1 MKIERM
7 RIHFLGDVF
16 AALAFLGS
24 YAGDGNTPASFPGS
38 RDRDLLGGSGKEEG
52 EGRKIWLGI
61 FVVCN
66 FSYVEIVNTLFIV

>member
-24 YAGDGNTPASFPGS
+24 YGDGSTPASFPGS
-38 RDRDLLGGSGKEEG
+38 RDRDLFGGSGKEEG

>member
-16 AALAFLGS
+16 ASLGS
-24 YAGDGNTPASFPGS
+24 YGDGNTPASFPGS
-38 RDRDLLGGSGKEEG
+38 RDRDLFGGSGKEGG

-66 FSYVEIVNTLFIV
+66 FSYVEIVNILFIV

>member
-1 MKIERM
+1 MDS
-7 RIHFLGDVF
+7 H
-16 AALAFLGS
+16 
-24 YAGDGNTPASFPGS
+24 GDGNTPASFPGS
-38 RDRDLLGGSGKEEG
+38 RDRDLFGGSGKEEG

>member
-24 YAGDGNTPASFPGS
+24 YGDGSTPASFPGS

-66 FSYVEIVNTLFIV
+66 FSCVEIVNILFIV